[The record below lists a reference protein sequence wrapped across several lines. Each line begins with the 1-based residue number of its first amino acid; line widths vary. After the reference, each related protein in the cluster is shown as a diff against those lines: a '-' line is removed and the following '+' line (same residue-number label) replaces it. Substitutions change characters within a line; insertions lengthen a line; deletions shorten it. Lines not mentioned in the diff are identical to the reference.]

1 MGVVKISGV
10 LTVNGTL
17 YNAKA
22 ITLKD
27 SDNKILGV
35 DEGYTYN
42 FEVPANLFAVET
54 RADSEKKSATF
65 TFVIVGPNNETI
77 TFTKKIEITSDGTS
91 DSEVESPIEYK
102 VNLSTPAVEEK
113 IDEFFTKATIDICND
128 NEPAGLAFNITYT
141 DFIGTVVV
149 EGDYA
154 DKLAELGLKDGNP
167 IYNQI
172 VSLMATGVTE
182 KFAEERITVN
192 SEKDL
197 NYVIPYDVWLKT
209 AGLNRVYNQVTREI
223 ADITVNDVQVVG
235 TLEGLFGAK
244 NVVKEAKGIAFNGD
258 WDWDTVSH
266 AHAHG
271 HGHGSGNAGGGI
283 IIPE

>member
-1 MGVVKISGV
+1 M
-10 LTVNGTL
+10 
-17 YNAKA
+17 
-22 ITLKD
+22 
-27 SDNKILGV
+27 
-35 DEGYTYN
+35 
-42 FEVPANLFAVET
+42 
-54 RADSEKKSATF
+54 
-65 TFVIVGPNNETI
+65 
-77 TFTKKIEITSDGTS
+77 
-91 DSEVESPIEYK
+91 
-102 VNLSTPAVEEK
+102 
-113 IDEFFTKATIDICND
+113 
-128 NEPAGLAFNITYT
+128 AFNITYT

>member
-1 MGVVKISGV
+1 
-10 LTVNGTL
+10 
-17 YNAKA
+17 
-22 ITLKD
+22 
-27 SDNKILGV
+27 
-35 DEGYTYN
+35 
-42 FEVPANLFAVET
+42 
-54 RADSEKKSATF
+54 
-65 TFVIVGPNNETI
+65 
-77 TFTKKIEITSDGTS
+77 
-91 DSEVESPIEYK
+91 
-102 VNLSTPAVEEK
+102 
-113 IDEFFTKATIDICND
+113 
-128 NEPAGLAFNITYT
+128 
-141 DFIGTVVV
+141 
-149 EGDYA
+149 
-154 DKLAELGLKDGNP
+154 
-167 IYNQI
+167 
-172 VSLMATGVTE
+172 MATGVTE

>member
-1 MGVVKISGV
+1 M
-10 LTVNGTL
+10 
-17 YNAKA
+17 
-22 ITLKD
+22 
-27 SDNKILGV
+27 
-35 DEGYTYN
+35 
-42 FEVPANLFAVET
+42 
-54 RADSEKKSATF
+54 
-65 TFVIVGPNNETI
+65 
-77 TFTKKIEITSDGTS
+77 
-91 DSEVESPIEYK
+91 
-102 VNLSTPAVEEK
+102 
-113 IDEFFTKATIDICND
+113 
-128 NEPAGLAFNITYT
+128 
-141 DFIGTVVV
+141 
-149 EGDYA
+149 
-154 DKLAELGLKDGNP
+154 GNP

-244 NVVKEAKGIAFNGD
+244 NVVKEAKCIAFNGD